1 MLDAGGFRRYE
12 ISAYARGGHSCRH
25 NLTYWHFGDYLAL
38 GAGAHGKITR
48 PDGDILRYAKTRQ
61 PEAYLDADPG
71 QHTCRQHTVAAREL
85 PGEFMLNALRL
96 QAGVPLERFGAATG
110 LPLASI
116 QTTVDALIA
125 EGLLAD
131 SPNQLRA
138 TALGQ
143 RFLDSV
149 VGRFFPD

>member
-1 MLDAGGFRRYE
+1 M
-12 ISAYARGGHSCRH
+12 
-25 NLTYWHFGDYLAL
+25 
-38 GAGAHGKITR
+38 
-48 PDGDILRYAKTRQ
+48 P
-61 PEAYLDADPG
+61 
-71 QHTCRQHTVAAREL
+71 
-85 PGEFMLNALRL
+85 NALRL